1 MKQSINN
8 KKGFTLIE
16 LLAVIVVL
24 AIVMVLAAQ
33 AVLPR
38 LAEARQDTF
47 ATEANTA
54 IESAHSYFLNG
65 VLGGANETLPTNEG
79 GVRCVTI
86 QTLIEKGFFDAD
98 VENYAGRVMVKKVG
112 SLYLYAVTLKN
123 QTLMV
128 INQGFEGN
136 YNKDVTKSVVEDY
149 VAETFNNNSSCT
161 VAEGGTLTFPN
172 KAGS

>member
-1 MKQSINN
+1 MKQSIKNER
-8 KKGFTLIE
+8 GFTLIE

-24 AIVMVLAAQ
+24 AIVMVIAVQ
-33 AVLPR
+33 AVMPR

-54 IESAHSYFLNG
+54 IESAHAYFLNG
-65 VLGGANETLPTNEG
+65 IMGGDQTLPTNEG

-98 VENYAGRVMVKKVG
+98 ITNYSGRVMVKKVSG
-112 SLYLYAVTLKN
+112 SLYIYAVTLKN

-128 INQGFEGN
+128 INEGFEGN
-136 YNKDVTKSVVEDY
+136 YNKDVARANVVDY
-149 VAETFNNNSSCT
+149 EKATFDANSTCP
-161 VAEGGTLTFPN
+161 AEGETISFPN
-172 KAGS
+172 KSGS

>member
-1 MKQSINN
+1 MKKSIKNEN
-8 KKGFTLIE
+8 GFTLIE

-24 AIVMVLAAQ
+24 AIVMVIAVQ
-33 AVLPR
+33 AVMPR

-54 IESAHSYFLNG
+54 IESAHAYFLNG
-65 VLGGANETLPTNEG
+65 ITSGTATLPTNEG

-86 QTLIEKGFFDAD
+86 SKLIEEGLFDAD
-98 VENYAGRVMVKKVG
+98 HDYYLGRVMVKKVG
-112 SLYLYAVTLKN
+112 NLYIYAVTMKN

-136 YNKDVTKSVVEDY
+136 YNKDVTRANVVDY
-149 VAETFNNNSSCT
+149 EEATFNASSSCD